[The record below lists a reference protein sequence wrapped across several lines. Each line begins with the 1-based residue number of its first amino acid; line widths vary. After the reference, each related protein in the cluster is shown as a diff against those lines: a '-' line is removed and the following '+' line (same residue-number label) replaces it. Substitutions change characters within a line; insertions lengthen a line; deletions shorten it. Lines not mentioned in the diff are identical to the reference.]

1 MTTLVTIPNAK
12 ALHIP
17 TPGATPLPLATG
29 DLNVLLIPANP
40 PTHPS
45 DTITISIGASAFPLI
60 PSTPVQKVKAKA
72 EHPSYTFSPA
82 APVGSE
88 PIGSVLLEFGH
99 STSQEQWDALEFL
112 CKRLESVLRTHNL
125 WEEKIKFVNDEYDTA
140 GEPVKGWG
148 DSLAG
153 AVTAGASFIAAKV
166 QGLADNHIGTAK
178 PINPTLLPSAE
189 TAGRASGIRN
199 ATAHLAANAEQTAV
213 TIGNKVHEAGREL
226 GQKLPEELR
235 PAPKSATTTTSQ
247 AEKGEL
253 QKLAEE
259 GWEQSKIAAQGIA
272 AAAITV
278 GKSLSDNT
286 HRAVEHN
293 FGKESDR
300 VAQDI
305 GQTGANLASTAGS
318 AFTGTSVVIQGANAY
333 QGVQEA
339 QTTTPAT
346 TTTTTPAPAPAI
358 SGLKQ

>member
-29 DLNVLLIPANP
+29 DLNVLLTPANP

-82 APVGSE
+82 APVGSDA
-88 PIGSVLLEFGH
+88 IGSILLEFGG

-112 CKRLESVLRTHNL
+112 CKRFESVLKTNHL

-166 QGLADNHIGTAK
+166 TGLADQHIGTAK
-178 PINPTLLPSAE
+178 PINPTLLPSPE
-189 TAGRASGIRN
+189 TAGRASGVRN
-199 ATAHLAANAEQTAV
+199 ATAHLAAKAEDTAV
-213 TIGNKVHEAGREL
+213 AIGHKVHEAGREL

-235 PAPKSATTTTSQ
+235 PSGKPTPE

-253 QKLAEE
+253 RKLAEE
-259 GWEQSKIAAQGIA
+259 TWGQATVAAQGIA
-272 AAAITV
+272 AAAVTV

-300 VAQDI
+300 VAQDV
-305 GQTGANLASTAGS
+305 GQAGQNLASTAGS
-318 AFTGTSVVIQGANAY
+318 AFTGTSVVIQGKNAVT
-333 QGVQEA
+333 GVYETA
-339 QTTTPAT
+339 PTTTAT
-346 TTTTTPAPAPAI
+346 TTSTTAPVP
-358 SGLKQ
+358 LTK